1 MKFKSKKLNNNS
13 LHLKLI
19 KRSDC
24 NKNYPEYTQHT
35 ILEPI
40 DSETV
45 ELTGMV
51 GNVSIEV
58 YKQAF
63 EIAKQNGFKYVKV
76 IRIKNDKP
84 IEKIYTVG

>member
-24 NKNYPEYTQHT
+24 SKKYPEYYQHT

-40 DSETV
+40 GNDTA

-51 GNVSIEV
+51 GNVSKEV

-63 EIAKQNGFKYVKV
+63 EIAKQNGFKFLKV
-76 IRIKNDKP
+76 VRIKNDEA
-84 IEKIYTVG
+84 IEKLYTL